1 MISIIV
7 PIYNTPKDYIQ
18 KCISSLLKQTYSSY
32 EILLVDDGSNEDVAD
47 YCDELSHKDL
57 RIRVYHQ
64 KNRGVSS
71 ARNLGL
77 EVAEGEYIA
86 FVDADDW
93 VEPDYIEKLL
103 SAIEMNAEMAICNI
117 CYDYGEDSNSDLTG
131 SNLKKVEYNKSEVYK
146 ELLYSKEIGGFL
158 CNKLF
163 KKKFITKR
171 LDESLHYSEDYVFVA
186 EYCRQITKAIYLDS
200 KLYHYRQDGNSA
212 TKELS
217 YNSRIYT
224 LMESYKNIERI
235 YLEELPTEEV
245 FVQKNTL
252 KIALNLRARYLI
264 GRVNNKEEYLQI
276 IKTIKSRI
284 ILVLKSSKIPLFTKL
299 NIIGTLLLPRTML
312 KMKNKVLGRKKKSG

>member
-77 EVAEGEYIA
+77 EVAGGGYIA

-284 ILVLKSSKIPLFTKL
+284 ILVLKSSKITLFTKL

>member
-7 PIYNTPKDYIQ
+7 PVYNTPKDYIQ
-18 KCISSLLKQTYSSY
+18 KCISSLLTQTYSSY

-117 CYDYGEDSNSDLTG
+117 CYDYGKDSNSDLIG

-158 CNKLF
+158 CNKLL

-235 YLEELPTEEV
+235 YLEELPAEEV

-284 ILVLKSSKIPLFTKL
+284 ILVLKSSKIPFFTKL

-312 KMKNKVLGRKKKSG
+312 KTKNKVLGRKKKSG

>member
-7 PIYNTPKDYIQ
+7 PVYNTPKDYIQ
-18 KCISSLLKQTYSSY
+18 KCISSLLTQTYSSY

-47 YCDELSHKDL
+47 YCDELSHRDL

-235 YLEELPTEEV
+235 YLEEVPAEEV

-284 ILVLKSSKIPLFTKL
+284 ILVLKSSKITLFTKL

>member
-1 MISIIV
+1 M
-7 PIYNTPKDYIQ
+7 
-18 KCISSLLKQTYSSY
+18 
-32 EILLVDDGSNEDVAD
+32 AD

-158 CNKLF
+158 WNKLF

-284 ILVLKSSKIPLFTKL
+284 ILVLKSSKITLFTKL

>member
-158 CNKLF
+158 WNKLF

-235 YLEELPTEEV
+235 YLEELPAEEV

-284 ILVLKSSKIPLFTKL
+284 ILVLKSSKITLFTKL

>member
-7 PIYNTPKDYIQ
+7 PVYNTPKDYIQ
-18 KCISSLLKQTYSSY
+18 KCISSLLTQTYSSY

-117 CYDYGEDSNSDLTG
+117 CYDYGKDSNSDLTG

-284 ILVLKSSKIPLFTKL
+284 ILVLKSSKIPFFTKL

>member
-7 PIYNTPKDYIQ
+7 PVYNTPKDYIQ
-18 KCISSLLKQTYSSY
+18 KCISSLLTQTYSSY

-47 YCDELSHKDL
+47 YCDELSHRDL

-217 YNSRIYT
+217 YKSRIYT

-235 YLEELPTEEV
+235 YLEELPAEEV

-284 ILVLKSSKIPLFTKL
+284 ILVLKSSKITLFTKL

>member
-158 CNKLF
+158 WNKLF
-163 KKKFITKR
+163 KKKFIPKR

-284 ILVLKSSKIPLFTKL
+284 ILVLKSSKITLFTKL

>member
-7 PIYNTPKDYIQ
+7 PVYNTPKDYIQ
-18 KCISSLLKQTYSSY
+18 KCISSLLTQTYSSY

-47 YCDELSHKDL
+47 YCDELSHRDL

-93 VEPDYIEKLL
+93 VKPDYIEKLL

-235 YLEELPTEEV
+235 YLEELPAEEV

-284 ILVLKSSKIPLFTKL
+284 ILVLKSSKITLFTKL

>member
-7 PIYNTPKDYIQ
+7 PVYNTPKDYIQ

-235 YLEELPTEEV
+235 YLEELPAEEV

-284 ILVLKSSKIPLFTKL
+284 ILVLKSSKIPFFTKL

-312 KMKNKVLGRKKKSG
+312 KTKNKVLGRKKKSG

>member
-284 ILVLKSSKIPLFTKL
+284 ILVLKSSKITLFTKL

>member
-7 PIYNTPKDYIQ
+7 PVYNTPKDYIQ
-18 KCISSLLKQTYSSY
+18 KCISSLLTQTYSSY

-47 YCDELSHKDL
+47 YCDELSHRDL

-86 FVDADDW
+86 FVDVDDW

-235 YLEELPTEEV
+235 YLEELPAEEV

-284 ILVLKSSKIPLFTKL
+284 ILVLKSSKITLFTKL

>member
-7 PIYNTPKDYIQ
+7 PVYNTPKDYIQ
-18 KCISSLLKQTYSSY
+18 KCISSLLTQTYSSY

-117 CYDYGEDSNSDLTG
+117 CYDYGKDSNSDLIG

-235 YLEELPTEEV
+235 YLEELPAEEV

-284 ILVLKSSKIPLFTKL
+284 ILVLKSSKIPFFTKL

-312 KMKNKVLGRKKKSG
+312 KTKNKVLGRKKKSG

>member
-7 PIYNTPKDYIQ
+7 PVYNTPKDYIQ
-18 KCISSLLKQTYSSY
+18 KCISSLLTQTYSSY

-235 YLEELPTEEV
+235 YLEELPAEEV

-284 ILVLKSSKIPLFTKL
+284 ILVLKSSKIPFFTKL

-312 KMKNKVLGRKKKSG
+312 KTKNKVLGRKKKSG

>member
-146 ELLYSKEIGGFL
+146 ELLYYKEIGGFL

-284 ILVLKSSKIPLFTKL
+284 ILVLKSSKITLFTKL

>member
-1 MISIIV
+1 M
-7 PIYNTPKDYIQ
+7 
-18 KCISSLLKQTYSSY
+18 
-32 EILLVDDGSNEDVAD
+32 
-47 YCDELSHKDL
+47 
-57 RIRVYHQ
+57 
-64 KNRGVSS
+64 
-71 ARNLGL
+71 
-77 EVAEGEYIA
+77 
-86 FVDADDW
+86 
-93 VEPDYIEKLL
+93 
-103 SAIEMNAEMAICNI
+103 
-117 CYDYGEDSNSDLTG
+117 
-131 SNLKKVEYNKSEVYK
+131 
-146 ELLYSKEIGGFL
+146 
-158 CNKLF
+158 
-163 KKKFITKR
+163 FITKR

-284 ILVLKSSKIPLFTKL
+284 ILVLKSSKITLFTKL